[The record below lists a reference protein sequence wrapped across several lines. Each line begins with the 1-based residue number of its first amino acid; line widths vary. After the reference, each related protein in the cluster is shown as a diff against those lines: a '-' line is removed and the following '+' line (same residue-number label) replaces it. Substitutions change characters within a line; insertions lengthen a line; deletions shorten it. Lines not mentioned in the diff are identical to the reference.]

1 MQLNPN
7 LYPSPER
14 NMRTF
19 SAPSITM
26 YSNALNNN
34 QDINFRERNL
44 ADYLVKGFMG
54 FKRWS
59 SLLFSEHFT

>member
-7 LYPSPER
+7 PYLPSLTPER

-34 QDINFRERNL
+34 PDINFRERSL
-44 ADYLVKGFMG
+44 ANCTRLS
-54 FKRWS
+54 R
-59 SLLFSEHFT
+59 